1 MGPDEFFAYPG
12 PGGPTTF
19 YGWAFLLRNTL
30 ALMYYVDVIHG
41 LGENEALMDY
51 TQRTIEE
58 FDRFLEAHKA

>member
-12 PGGPTTF
+12 PGGPDTF

-30 ALMYYVDVIHG
+30 ALMYYVDVIDG

-51 TQRTIEE
+51 TRRTIEE